1 MKRWW
6 TKELTQLRRHTSK
19 LGRQAYELKDRPEHA
34 IHKEHKRVAK
44 KYASTLEHTKKQHW
58 RDWLEKAED
67 PDIWTVN
74 RAISSLASDGRK
86 VRIPMLKP
94 KVRGQE
100 ETARTNR
107 EKSMALTKCFFPPKP
122 QEETTQ
128 SREKDKKWY
137 KVSCRITCKQVQKQL
152 CKL

>member
-86 VRIPMLKP
+86 VRIPMLKH

-100 ETARTNR
+100 ETTRTNG
-107 EKSMALTKCFFPPKP
+107 EKSMALAKCFFPPKL

-137 KVSCRITCKQVQKQL
+137 KVSCRITCEQVQKQL